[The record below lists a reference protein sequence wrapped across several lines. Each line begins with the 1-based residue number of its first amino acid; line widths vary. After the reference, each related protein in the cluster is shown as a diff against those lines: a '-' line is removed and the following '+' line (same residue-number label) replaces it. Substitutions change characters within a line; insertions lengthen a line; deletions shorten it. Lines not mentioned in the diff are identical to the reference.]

1 MSISMYQA
9 SIPLL
14 ANSLKNLAAILE
26 KGAAYAEAKK
36 VDQAVLLNSRL
47 FPDMFPLARQVQVA
61 SDIARRGVARLAGVD
76 APPMEDKEVTF
87 GELIDRL
94 QKTVAYL
101 ETFTPTQI
109 DGSEEKVITLPVG
122 KQTMTFAGLPYLQSF
137 VLPNVY
143 FHVATAYNILRHSG
157 VEVGKVDFLGKF

>member
-1 MSISMYQA
+1 MSISMYHA

-14 ANSLKNLAAILE
+14 ANSLQNLAVILE
-26 KGAAYAEAKK
+26 KGAAYAETKK

-47 FPDMFPLARQVQVA
+47 FPDMFPLVRQVQVA
-61 SDIARRGVARLAGVD
+61 SDIARRGVARLAGLD
-76 APPMEDKEVTF
+76 APPIEDKEVTF
-87 GELIDRL
+87 GELVDRL

-101 ETFTPTQI
+101 ETFTATQI

-122 KQTMTFAGLPYLQSF
+122 KHTMTFAGLPYLQSF

-157 VEVGKVDFLGKF
+157 VEVGKGDFLGKF

>member
-1 MSISMYQA
+1 
-9 SIPLL
+9 LL
-14 ANSLKNLAAILE
+14 ANSLRNLAAILE

-36 VDQAVLLNSRL
+36 VDQTVLLNSRL

-61 SDIARRGVARLAGVD
+61 SDIARRGVARLAGAD

-94 QKTVAYL
+94 QKTITYL
-101 ETFTPTQI
+101 ETFTATQI
-109 DGSEEKVITLPVG
+109 DGSEEKTISLPVG

-157 VEVGKVDFLGKF
+157 VEVGKADFLGKF